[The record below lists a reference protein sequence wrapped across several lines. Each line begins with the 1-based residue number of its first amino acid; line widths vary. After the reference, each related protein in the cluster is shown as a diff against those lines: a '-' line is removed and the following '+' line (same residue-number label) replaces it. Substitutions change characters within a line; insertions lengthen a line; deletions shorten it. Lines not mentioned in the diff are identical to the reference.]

1 MLTHVTSPT
10 GARSPINQFAHYR
23 TFPEASNKTVVGF
36 NVDTLYSLAQ
46 TDLAAEP
53 LLLTVPPMGDR
64 YWIMQIIDG
73 WNNVPAAPGARTVGG
88 AGGVFG
94 LVGPEWEGTLPDG
107 VTRIDVPTSIALIGG
122 RIYTAGPDDYAAVH
136 ALQDQLSLVP
146 LSAWGTHYTPPT
158 DVPLEPGVQDTPV
171 PAQIKRPDRG
181 GVLQPAQRTP
191 PHEPTGA
198 R

>member
-1 MLTHVTSPT
+1 MPATFGAMEERKMTVSLTPDEARSLAYDAYVWGLPLVYVATQSDVLTHVTSPT

-23 TFPEASNKTVVGF
+23 TFPDASNKTVVGF

-88 AGGVFG
+88 AGGVFA
-94 LVGPEWEGTLPDG
+94 LVGPD
-107 VTRIDVPTSIALIGG
+107 
-122 RIYTAGPDDYAAVH
+122 
-136 ALQDQLSLVP
+136 
-146 LSAWGTHYTPPT
+146 
-158 DVPLEPGVQDTPV
+158 
-171 PAQIKRPDRG
+171 
-181 GVLQPAQRTP
+181 
-191 PHEPTGA
+191 
-198 R
+198 